1 MSQLIDL
8 FEDILN
14 LVNTEQ
20 NAKNT
25 IIFLTEAPLKFDN
38 W

>member
-1 MSQLIDL
+1 MPQLIDL
-8 FEDILN
+8 FVDILN
-14 LVNTEQ
+14 LVNAEQ

-25 IIFLTEAPLKFDN
+25 IIFLTEAPLKSDN